1 MGTEVIPV
9 KLLEKL
15 MSRRFA
21 QPAVQLVKW
30 FCYLVIFFYVF
41 CLVLS
46 CLGRQSFQLYTST
59 GVQENAIY
67 AGADYDASHSLTVSM
82 DDPVYVHGNAQG
94 QVDLVT
100 QIALS
105 LMFAVKAVPAII
117 AYWLLVRVLGNIQGG
132 KIFTEQNAVYLLG
145 FGLLQGA
152 VALVA
157 PFLRMLLCSLANL
170 LAESQVSI
178 STGSGMLNQLM
189 LSLAFVVA
197 ASIMHYG
204 IRLQDEVD
212 HTL

>member
-1 MGTEVIPV
+1 M

-15 MSRRFA
+15 MFRRFA
-21 QPAVQLVKW
+21 QPAVQLTKW

-105 LMFAVKAVPAII
+105 LMFTVKAVPAII

-157 PFLRMLLCSLANL
+157 PFLRMLLCSWPICWRRARCPSPPARDAQPAD
-170 LAESQVSI
+170 AEPCLCGGRV
-178 STGSGMLNQLM
+178 
-189 LSLAFVVA
+189 
-197 ASIMHYG
+197 HYALRHSPAG
-204 IRLQDEVD
+204 
-212 HTL
+212 

>member
-1 MGTEVIPV
+1 MGTEVKPM